1 MNFDC
6 LFFIHYFN
14 DEQCAVSVILHI
26 SAKLELF
33 SIFCLIFDYFMITLL
48 FNLDTPILVMPSQ
61 KPRLNLTLSEEL
73 NATITRLSELTGRPK
88 STLVVE
94 MLEQYAPV
102 LDKVV
107 LALEQI
113 QSDKENG
120 KKIAKDFG
128 HSLLLDANIILGEL
142 SKDVKDYD

>member
-1 MNFDC
+1 
-6 LFFIHYFN
+6 
-14 DEQCAVSVILHI
+14 
-26 SAKLELF
+26 
-33 SIFCLIFDYFMITLL
+33 MITLL
-48 FNLDTPILVMPSQ
+48 FNLDTPVSVMPSQ